1 MSRFNSII
9 LDVDSTLSDVE
20 GIDWLAAQRGS
31 EIETWS
37 TGLTERAMQGEI
49 PIEAVYGERMRIV
62 KPTLPEIRELGK
74 VYIKRMATR
83 AAETIAELRANE
95 VEVVMVSGGL
105 REAILPLARELGVGE
120 ENVYAVSVF
129 FDEDGAYAG
138 FDDASLLTRQSGKR
152 TIVGQMHLKGPILA
166 VGDGMTDCEIKSV
179 VQGFAAF
186 TGFTRREAVIEQA
199 DYVIENFDQLRDLIL
214 NERD

>member
-20 GIDWLAAQRGS
+20 GIDWLAAQRGA
-31 EIETWS
+31 EIEAWS
-37 TGLTERAMQGEI
+37 AGLTERAMQGDL
-49 PIEAVYGERMRIV
+49 PIEAVYSERMRIV
-62 KPTLPEIRELGK
+62 KPTLPEIQQLGK
-74 VYIKRMATR
+74 VYIERIATH
-83 AAETIAELRANE
+83 AAETIAELRANDI
-95 VEVVMVSGGL
+95 EVVMVSGGL
-105 REAILPLARELGVGE
+105 REAILPLAKELGVGQ

-129 FDEDGAYAG
+129 FDQDGGYAG

-152 TIVGQMHLKGPILA
+152 TIVGQMDLKGPILA

-186 TGFTRREAVIEQA
+186 TGFTRREAVMERA
-199 DYVIENFDQLRDLIL
+199 DYVIQNFKQLR
-214 NERD
+214 

>member
-1 MSRFNSII
+1 VSRFNSII

-20 GIDWLAAQRGS
+20 GIDWLAAQRGA
-31 EIETWS
+31 EIEAWS
-37 TGLTERAMQGEI
+37 AGLTERAMQGDL

-62 KPTLPEIRELGK
+62 KPTLPEIEKLGK
-74 VYIKRMATR
+74 IYIERMATR
-83 AAETIAELRANE
+83 AVETIGELRAND

-105 REAILPLARELGVGE
+105 RQAILPLARELGVGE

-129 FDEDGAYAG
+129 FDQDGGYAG

-152 TIVGQMHLKGPILA
+152 TIVGQMDLKGPILA

-186 TGFTRREAVIEQA
+186 TGFTRREAVIELA
-199 DYVIENFDQLRDLIL
+199 DYVIESFDQLRDLVL
-214 NERD
+214 E

>member
-9 LDVDSTLSDVE
+9 FDVDSTLSAVE
-20 GIDWLAAQRGS
+20 GIDWLAAQRGPD
-31 EIETWS
+31 IEAWS
-37 TGLTERAMQGEI
+37 AALTERAMKGEI

-62 KPTLPEIRELGK
+62 KPTLPEIRQLGK
-74 VYIKRMATR
+74 VYVERMATR
-83 AAETIAELRANE
+83 AAETITALRAHD
-95 VEVVMVSGGL
+95 VEVAMVSGGL
-105 REAILPLARELGVGE
+105 REAILPLARELGVEE

-129 FDEDGAYAG
+129 FDEHGEYAG
-138 FDDASLLTRQSGKR
+138 FDEASLLTRQSGKR
-152 TIVGQMHLKGPILA
+152 ITVGQMELKGPILA

-214 NERD
+214 E